1 MRPPHFDVV
10 VVGAGFAGLVAANRA
25 AQLGS
30 RVCVVE
36 KGADADYACNS
47 RIATG
52 VLSVAHGNPRRD
64 ADELFAAI
72 MEDTEGHADP
82 ELARRLAATV
92 GRAMLW
98 LNREGVKIVK
108 VAMGGRARW
117 ILAPPVPVRPG
128 QHWRG
133 RGPDQSLKRLARNLR
148 ERGGEIRYGTRATGL
163 LMRDGTCHGIRV
175 ETPTGYEEI
184 AAAATLL
191 ADGGFQADPDLCA
204 RFISP
209 DPAGLVQRNAGS
221 GCGDALRMSE
231 DAGARLVGTDAFYGH
246 VMAADAARLRDLW
259 PYPTIDTLASSAIVV
274 DRSGR
279 RFLDEGLGGIPM
291 ANAIARLA
299 DPLGATAVFDDL
311 QWQGAGMAELI
322 PPNPYLERLGGTL
335 IAADTVAGLASALN
349 LPAESLAETIDAY
362 NAAIRDGAP
371 ERLTPPRSPGR
382 AFGQPRGSTRRL
394 PITPLVQPPFRAIR
408 LAAGISYTL
417 GGIAIDD
424 RARVLSRAGDPIS
437 GLFAAG
443 SATGGL
449 EGGPL
454 PGYLGGLFKAFC
466 FGLVAGESM
475 ATGAGAEPSDPA

>member
-1 MRPPHFDVV
+1 MSSPDFDVV

-25 AQLGS
+25 AQLGN

-52 VLSVAHGNPRRD
+52 VLSVAHGDPRRD
-64 ADELFAAI
+64 ADDLFAAI

-82 ELARRLAATV
+82 DLARRLALTV

-98 LNREGVKIVK
+98 LNSEGVKIVK

-117 ILAPPVPVRPG
+117 ILAPPVPIRPG

-148 ERGGEIRYGTRATGL
+148 MRGGEIRLSTRATGL
-163 LMRDGTCHGIRV
+163 LMRDGVCHGIRV
-175 ETPTGYEEI
+175 ETSSGYEEI
-184 AAAATLL
+184 AAASTLL
-191 ADGGFQADPDLCA
+191 ADGGFQAAPDLCA

-209 DPAGLVQRNAGS
+209 NPAGLVQRNAGS

-231 DAGARLVGTDAFYGH
+231 DAGARLTGTDAFYGH
-246 VMAADAARLRDLW
+246 VMAADAARHRDLW

-299 DPLGATAVFDDL
+299 DPLGATAIFDDL
-311 QWQGAGMAELI
+311 QWQGAGTAELI

-335 IAADTVAGLASALN
+335 STADTIAGLGAVLN
-349 LPAESLAETIDAY
+349 LPAGSLEETVAAY
-362 NAAIRDGAP
+362 NAAVRNGTP
-371 ERLTPPRSPGR
+371 HELTPPRSPGR
-382 AFGQPRGSTRRL
+382 AFGQPRGGRRRL
-394 PITPLVQPPFRAIR
+394 PLTPLVRPPFRAIR
-408 LAAGISYTL
+408 MAAGISYTL
-417 GGIAIDD
+417 GGIAIDE
-424 RARVLSRAGDPIS
+424 RARVLSRAGDPIA

-443 SATGGL
+443 SASGGL

-475 ATGAGAEPSDPA
+475 ATGAGEDPSGPA